1 MSALKQRQYRDCVG
15 PLQCPE
21 LKRTLFSVLPHCE
34 WETWFWSEALLFS
47 GTLCQVENQTPL
59 PLGKL
64 ENHFL
69 SSESKS
75 YYFQK
80 KPYTLKEG
88 QNYKDLFLYRGKD
101 DNTLLPQKLQK
112 HRLEFFSPWGPRA
125 RKLKES
131 LAWVAKPD
139 DPFVV
144 RMEAR
149 KQGSTSSLQTQHQV
163 IRQRE
168 ICSASEFK
176 GRLIDNLG
184 PLLHS
189 RLFWQCSRTKK
200 LNYSFKG
207 L

>member
-1 MSALKQRQYRDCVG
+1 MSALKQRQYRDCVE
-15 PLQCPE
+15 PLRCPE

-64 ENHFL
+64 ESHFL

-112 HRLEFFSPWGPRA
+112 HRLEFFHLEDPGQENLKSPVPQLPSLMTHLWWEWRQGNRDLPHPYRPST
-125 RKLKES
+125 KLSGNE
-131 LAWVAKPD
+131 
-139 DPFVV
+139 
-144 RMEAR
+144 R
-149 KQGSTSSLQTQHQV
+149 
-163 IRQRE
+163 
-168 ICSASEFK
+168 SAQPQ
-176 GRLIDNLG
+176 N
-184 PLLHS
+184 S
-189 RLFWQCSRTKK
+189 R
-200 LNYSFKG
+200 G
-207 L
+207 G